1 MFNNKRESNVLP
13 GSTQAAANST
23 STDALLRELAVDYM
37 NDKRK
42 RRRWRMVFG
51 ICVLLYLFTVM
62 FMTFKNND
70 ATAVGKSHTALVE
83 LNGVIGTEMGISAD
97 QLNKSLRKAFA
108 ATSAKGIVLRINSPG
123 GTPVQSA
130 EISDEIVRLKQVYPD
145 KPIYVVVSDM
155 CASGG
160 YFVAASA
167 DKIFANRSSIVG
179 SIGVRM
185 DSFGF
190 VDAMKKYG
198 IERRSITAGNNKA
211 ILDPFLP
218 MNVTQRR
225 HAEKMLGQVHQHF
238 IDVVKQGRGDVLVDD
253 PDLFSGLFW
262 SGEDAKRLGL
272 IDDYGSLDSVARDVI
287 GAEMV
292 VDYTVM
298 PGFFDQFNRQFGVA
312 IGKGIGSIFST
323 SQWQLH

>member
-1 MFNNKRESNVLP
+1 MFNRKKENRALP
-13 GSTQAAANST
+13 GSTQAATNSS
-23 STDALLRELAVDYM
+23 STDALLQELAVDYM

-51 ICVLLYLFTVM
+51 ALVLVYLFSIL
-62 FMTFKNND
+62 FMTFKQND
-70 ATAVGKSHTALVE
+70 AADVSKAHTALVE
-83 LNGVIGTEMGISAD
+83 LSGVIGTEMGVSAD
-97 QLNKSLRKAFA
+97 QINKSLRKAFS
-108 ATSAKGIVLRINSPG
+108 ATAAKGVVLRINSPG

-130 EISDEIVRLKQVYPD
+130 EISSEIVRLKEAYPE

-218 MNVTQRR
+218 MNNAQRL

-238 IDVVKQGRGDVLVDD
+238 IDVVKEGRGDLLADD

-262 SGEDAKRLGL
+262 SGEEAKRLGL
-272 IDDYGSLDSVARDVI
+272 IDDYGSLDSVARNVV
-287 GAEMV
+287 GAEMI

-298 PGFFDQFNRQFGVA
+298 PSFFDQFNRQFGVA

-323 SQWQLH
+323 SQWQLQ